1 MNLTY
6 CGNYPHLDHAAC
18 PSSVECAAVTVA
30 EAEAY
35 AVARAHMDTTARRTA
50 RLGNGTAVHLVDA
63 RGILCNR
70 WGSTNGVVR
79 SPRFTDA
86 PATCKRCQKLASV
99 EAPEDRAT
107 HRAHR
112 GFTEGRTTGP
122 GGLPEVAWF
131 CHECMTGG
139 RDA

>member
-1 MNLTY
+1 MSDTNPAGFRT
-6 CGNYPHLDHAAC
+6 GKNYVVTDARVAPHHFTPGEHVRFVRAA
-18 PSSVECAAVTVA
+18 
-30 EAEAY
+30 AY
-35 AVARAHMDTTARRTA
+35 PGRYLFRRTA
-50 RLGNGTAVHLVDA
+50 T
-63 RGILCNR
+63 
-70 WGSTNGVVR
+70 
-79 SPRFTDA
+79 
-86 PATCKRCQKLASV
+86 PASAATVQWLAAEDV
-99 EAPEDRAT
+99 ADPDRAT